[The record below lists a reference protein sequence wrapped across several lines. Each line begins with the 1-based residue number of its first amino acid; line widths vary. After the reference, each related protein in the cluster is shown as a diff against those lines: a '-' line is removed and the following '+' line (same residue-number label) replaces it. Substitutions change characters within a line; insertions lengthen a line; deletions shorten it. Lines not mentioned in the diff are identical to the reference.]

1 MINFASISP
10 GLYMGD
16 TRYRVVFIQCR
27 TPVALS
33 MRLPGNH
40 LGRAKQADQ
49 AVRVKFA
56 VLNEMNE
63 YRFPDMTVEEGR
75 IACQVGMGARQ
86 SGAVSHL
93 H

>member
-1 MINFASISP
+1 
-10 GLYMGD
+10 MGD
-16 TRYRVVFIQCR
+16 TRCRVVFIQCR

-33 MRLPGNH
+33 MRLPRNH

-56 VLNEMNE
+56 VLNELNELNEMNEMNE

>member
-1 MINFASISP
+1 
-10 GLYMGD
+10 MGD
-16 TRYRVVFIQCR
+16 TRCRVVFIQCR

-33 MRLPGNH
+33 MRRPGNH

-56 VLNEMNE
+56 VLNEMNEMNE